1 MTPVLSVENLSIAFT
16 QEGRSLTV
24 VNGVSY
30 HINPGEVVALVGESG
45 SGKSVTALSSMKLL
59 GRSAQI
65 SGTTHYNGQD
75 ISDHDEGA
83 LLAVVDL
90 VDLHDVWVGELGHGL
105 GLADEPC
112 AHVLIAQGVEALD
125 GDLAIEGPIV
135 GRVDH
140 PHPARAE
147 RPDDPEAT
155 DLHAGGELAGDRL
168 GRREAVAG

>member
-1 MTPVLSVENLSIAFT
+1 MTPVLSVENLCIAFT

-65 SGTTHYNGQD
+65 SGKTHYNGQD

-83 LLAVVDL
+83 LRQLR
-90 VDLHDVWVGELGHGL
+90 GQRG
-105 GLADEPC
+105 
-112 AHVLIAQGVEALD
+112 
-125 GDLAIEGPIV
+125 
-135 GRVDH
+135 
-140 PHPARAE
+140 
-147 RPDDPEAT
+147 
-155 DLHAGGELAGDRL
+155 
-168 GRREAVAG
+168 